1 MFRLTKSKLVRILF
15 DAVSAKVLFKLEY
28 EQKEGEKAHKEV
40 ERLEKKLRDEQE
52 RHKSMVLFLVNE
64 RKQML
69 FEVHELKVQNGRGN
83 CLS

>member
-1 MFRLTKSKLVRILF
+1 M
-15 DAVSAKVLFKLEY
+15 
-28 EQKEGEKAHKEV
+28 

-69 FEVHELKVQNGRGN
+69 FEVHELKVQNGRGK
-83 CLS
+83 LSFLMV